1 MFWIIDARFFVRA
14 KVMEEDE
21 KGDLNSRRYMLCIY
35 TKLSGKHVDRLSY
48 LRYARVFAWG
58 TN

>member
-14 KVMEEDE
+14 EMMEGDE
-21 KGDLNSRRYMLCIY
+21 NGGLNPRRYMLCIY
-35 TKLSGKHVDRLSY
+35 TKLSGKHVGRPSY

-58 TN
+58 IN